1 MTPILA
7 QTLTAGLNDAI
18 NSTVGWGGVAGIGG
32 TLLALALG
40 YLRGVRYLAPLVAM
54 VEWFRSNGARS
65 LDLTGLGL
73 TVDQQERV
81 RAEVQSWLWD
91 SLRDAARQFAGAV
104 GLSAAFDA
112 QVQRITG
119 ALKVGT
125 NADGKAAPPVTI
137 EETTARLKRTT
148 GVIAAFRPDV
158 PPALGALL
166 LALTLLLAPGC
177 VAAEATH
184 AAERLAATARVIEAA
199 ATNHDAYAAQG
210 ATESAAALAGFVAL
224 AHEHRQYADELVAA
238 AGGDPARVDAL
249 VDEWI
254 AAAAERKK
262 RRLGGATANV
272 VPATEPAK

>member
-7 QTLTAGLNDAI
+7 QTFTAAASQAI
-18 NSTVGWGGVAGIGG
+18 EQTIGWGGVAGIGG
-32 TLLALALG
+32 TLLALTLG

-73 TVDQQERV
+73 SADEQERV
-81 RAEVQSWLWD
+81 RAAVQSWLWD

-125 NADGKAAPPVTI
+125 NADGKAAAPVTI

-148 GVIAAFRPDV
+148 GVIAAFRPDGLPQLV
-158 PPALGALL
+158 LLAALCLGA
-166 LALTLLLAPGC
+166 TGC
-177 VAAEATH
+177 VAPAVHDAIVEAQASAETLDRASVANPGYTEPSDPTAT
-184 AAERLAATARVIEAA
+184 AASLAAYRRLWAS
-199 ATNHDAYAAQG
+199 HK
-210 ATESAAALAGFVAL
+210 AAL
-224 AHEHRQYADELVAA
+224 
-238 AGGDPARVDAL
+238 
-249 VDEWI
+249 
-254 AAAAERKK
+254 AAAAEASK
-262 RRLGGATANV
+262 
-272 VPATEPAK
+272 